1 LKNCLEQSN
10 DSIKLAILQTIPYIK
25 LMKPARNKINGWVN
39 LDKPLNMTST
49 QAVGKIKKILGMKKV
64 GHAGTLDPLAT
75 GILPIAVGEATKTV
89 QYLQNRD
96 KGYEF
101 TVEWGK
107 ATDTEDAEGEVIAT
121 SDVIPTQDQIESA
134 LPQFT
139 GAIEQIPPKYSAI
152 KIKGERAYDLA
163 REGVEFEMQ
172 SRQVH
177 VYDLRLVSCDDTSAT
192 LSMTC
197 GKGTYVRSLARDL
210 ALALGTYG
218 YVTMLK
224 RTFVGGFTL
233 ENAITFDKLAE
244 IVDNNLVHED
254 LLGVE
259 RALDDIP
266 ALPLS
271 STEASRLRNGQ
282 KIIFSAKPDLERLNA
297 HGINPLTAKDV
308 IVLAVNDNGKPL
320 GLVRMNGV
328 SAKPERLFNL

>member
-1 LKNCLEQSN
+1 
-10 DSIKLAILQTIPYIK
+10 
-25 LMKPARNKINGWVN
+25 MKPARNKINGWIN
-39 LDKPLNMTST
+39 LNKPLDMTST
-49 QAVGKIKKILGMKKV
+49 QAVGKVKKILGMKKV

-101 TVEWGK
+101 TVTWGK
-107 ATDTEDAEGEVIAT
+107 ATDTDDAEGEVIAT
-121 SDVIPTQDQIESA
+121 SDVIPSKEVIESA
-134 LPQFT
+134 LPAFIGTIDQV
-139 GAIEQIPPKYSAI
+139 PPKYSAI
-152 KIKGERAYDLA
+152 KINGERAYDLA
-163 REGVEFEMQ
+163 RDGVEFEMQ
-172 SRQVH
+172 TRKVNI
-177 VYDLRLVSCDDTSAT
+177 YDLRLISCNDTSAT
-192 LSMTC
+192 ISMTC

-210 ALALGTYG
+210 ALKLGTYG

-233 ENAITFDKLAE
+233 ENAITFDKLEE
-244 IVDNNLVHED
+244 IVNNNLAHED
-254 LLGVE
+254 LMGVE

-271 STEASRLRNGQ
+271 VNEASRLRNGQ

-297 HGINPLTAKDV
+297 HGINPLTAKDE

>member
-1 LKNCLEQSN
+1 
-10 DSIKLAILQTIPYIK
+10 
-25 LMKPARNKINGWVN
+25 MKPARNKINGWVN

-96 KGYEF
+96 KGYDF
-101 TVEWGK
+101 TITWGK
-107 ATDTEDAEGEVIAT
+107 ATDTDDAEGEAIAT
-121 SDVIPTQDQIESA
+121 SDVIPTQDEIERA
-134 LPQFT
+134 LPNFI
-139 GAIEQIPPKYSAI
+139 GNIEQVPPKYSAI
-152 KIKGERAYDLA
+152 KINGDRAYDLA

-172 SRQVH
+172 SRKVH
-177 VYDLRLVSCDDTSAT
+177 VYDLRLISCDKTSAT

-197 GKGTYVRSLARDL
+197 GKGTYVRSLSRDL
-210 ALALGTYG
+210 ALKLGTVG

-233 ENAITFDKLAE
+233 DNAITFDKLAE
-244 IVDNNLVHED
+244 IVDNNEAHED

-266 ALPLS
+266 GTSLVKYGGFKVKEWS
-271 STEASRLRNGQ
+271 EDY
-282 KIIFSAKPDLERLNA
+282 IFC
-297 HGINPLTAKDV
+297 
-308 IVLAVNDNGKPL
+308 
-320 GLVRMNGV
+320 
-328 SAKPERLFNL
+328 

>member
-1 LKNCLEQSN
+1 MNSKH
-10 DSIKLAILQTIPYIK
+10 PY
-25 LMKPARNKINGWVN
+25 NGWVN

-101 TVEWGK
+101 TVTWGK
-107 ATDTEDAEGEVIAT
+107 ATETDDAEGKIIAT
-121 SDVIPTQDQIESA
+121 SDVIPTADQIEAA
-134 LPQFT
+134 LPSFM
-139 GAIEQIPPKYSAI
+139 GHIEQVPPKYSAI

-163 REGVEFEMQ
+163 REGVEFEME
-172 SRQVH
+172 SRKVH
-177 VYDLRLVSCDDTSAT
+177 VYDLRLIEATETSAT

-210 ALALGTYG
+210 ALKLGTVG
-218 YVTMLK
+218 YVSMLR
-224 RTFVGGFTL
+224 RTFVGGFTQ

-244 IVDNNLVHED
+244 IVDNNDAHED

-271 STEASRLRNGQ
+271 GTEASRLRNGQ
-282 KIIFSAKPDLERLNA
+282 KIIFSAKPDMERLNA
-297 HGINPLTAKDV
+297 HGINPLTAKDE
-308 IVLAVNDNGKPL
+308 IVLAMNDNGKPL
-320 GLVRMNGV
+320 GLVRVNGV